1 MFSKPSLNSNTH
13 STNEIISTNTL
24 EYSRVVVVER
34 QSLKILLIE
43 DTPADAELIQKLL
56 TKVSETQCEMTLVQ
70 CLDDAL
76 KYLRQ
81 EECDIVLLDL
91 FLPDSQ
97 GLDTVDRVKALTPNL
112 PIVVLTELN
121 EIKLALEAVRE
132 GAQDYLIKGHLENEV
147 LVQTLHYAIAR
158 QRDRE
163 AIQQQAQRE
172 QLLVRILE
180 NIRQSLDLKQILQ
193 ATVAEVRQFL
203 KTDRVFIHHYPSKS
217 PSAVAVEAIDC
228 CDRFSGKPDDYTALA
243 PSRLSRSQA
252 QYTQVVA
259 DIETAA
265 LEPKYKDLL
274 TACQAKAVLTVPI
287 WQREQTTPN
296 LAASLARNDRVI
308 RRSPES
314 QKPETPNRVWGLLTA
329 HHCSSSRS
337 WQPWEIE
344 FLNHLATQ
352 VAIAIQQS
360 QLYQQLEFANQQLE
374 QLTTHDSLTG
384 LANRRHFDKV
394 LEDELKRLA
403 REFKPLSLLL
413 CDIDFFKLYNDTYG
427 HQVGDACLQQ
437 VAKAISQA
445 ARRPADLVAR
455 YGGEEFAVIL
465 PNTDSAGALVVAQ
478 LIRRQLE
485 TLQLPHAKSPVE
497 RYVTISIGL
506 VTTTPSF
513 RQPPANLLRAVDVAL
528 YRAKALGR
536 NRICQ
541 GNHNSHL

>member
-1 MFSKPSLNSNTH
+1 M
-13 STNEIISTNTL
+13 
-24 EYSRVVVVER
+24 V
-34 QSLKILLIE
+34 E
-43 DTPADAELIQKLL
+43 DTPADAELIQTRLA
-56 TKVSETQCEMTLVQ
+56 KVSETQCEMTLVQ

-76 KYLRQ
+76 KCLRQ
-81 EECDIVLLDL
+81 EEFDIVLLDL

-97 GLDTVDRVKALTPNL
+97 GLDTVERVKALIPAL
-112 PIVVLTELN
+112 PIVVVTELKDK
-121 EIKLALEAVRE
+121 KLALEAVRE

-163 AIQQQAQRE
+163 VIQQQAQRE

-217 PSAVAVEAIDC
+217 PSAAVVEAIDC
-228 CDRFSGKPDDYTALA
+228 CDRFSGEPDDYTALA

-259 DIETAA
+259 DIETAT
-265 LEPKYKDLL
+265 LEPQYKDLL
-274 TACQAKAVLTVPI
+274 TACQAKAALTVPI

-296 LAASLARNDRVI
+296 LAAALARNDRTLG
-308 RRSPES
+308 RSPES
-314 QKPETPNRVWGLLTA
+314 QKPETPNRLWGLLTA
-329 HHCSSSRS
+329 HHCSSSRT

-360 QLYQQLEFANQQLE
+360 ELYQQLEFANQQLQ

-394 LEDELKRLA
+394 LEDEFKRLA

-437 VAKAISQA
+437 VAQAIAQA
-445 ARRPADLVAR
+445 ARR
-455 YGGEEFAVIL
+455 
-465 PNTDSAGALVVAQ
+465 
-478 LIRRQLE
+478 
-485 TLQLPHAKSPVE
+485 
-497 RYVTISIGL
+497 
-506 VTTTPSF
+506 
-513 RQPPANLLRAVDVAL
+513 
-528 YRAKALGR
+528 
-536 NRICQ
+536 
-541 GNHNSHL
+541 